1 MEPDDLARPSRIA
14 NLGDDLLTVHMGN
27 SRSTPGK
34 KFHAVL
40 MGGGYMCMLPYDVD
54 YFELKQDRKSAGSG
68 WSLVL
73 VTAFQWRG
81 SRSHESRQN
90 DWTSSPDR
98 HTEIW
103 L

>member
-14 NLGDDLLTVHMGN
+14 NLGDDLLTVHIGN

-54 YFELKQDRKSAGSG
+54 YFELKLGPEICRQWLEPRTGHGFPVARIKKS
-68 WSLVL
+68 
-73 VTAFQWRG
+73 
-81 SRSHESRQN
+81 
-90 DWTSSPDR
+90 
-98 HTEIW
+98 
-103 L
+103 